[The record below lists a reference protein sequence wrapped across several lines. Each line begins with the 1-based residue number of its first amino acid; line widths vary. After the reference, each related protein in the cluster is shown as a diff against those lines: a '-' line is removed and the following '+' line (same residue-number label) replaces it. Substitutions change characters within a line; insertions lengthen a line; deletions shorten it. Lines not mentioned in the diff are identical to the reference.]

1 MTAKPIKS
9 NSLLTPAT
17 PKPRGLDGLAKKIL
31 LKKLAHLQMGKLH
44 IVDGQEHYHFGQESE
59 ISGLTKLSVRI
70 DVLHPQ
76 FYSDVVFGG
85 SIGAGE
91 AYMSQYFECDNL
103 TALIRLMVRN
113 QSLLDNIEK
122 GFAKLTIPLQK
133 FFHFLH
139 RNTQSGSKK
148 NIAAHYDL
156 GNDFFE
162 LMLDDTMMYSSGIYS
177 KPTEKLRQASI
188 NKLEAIC
195 RKLDLTERD
204 HLLEIGTGWGG
215 FAVYAAKN
223 YGCQVTTTT
232 ISDQQ
237 YLLALERVKKAGLQ
251 DKVTVLKQDYRDLQ
265 GQYDKLVSIEMIEA
279 VGYQFYD
286 TFFSQCA
293 RLLKPEGMMLL
304 QAITIVDQRYES
316 AIKSVDFIQRYI
328 FPGSCIP
335 SSTAILQSLTRST
348 DLRIYDLHDIGA
360 SYAKTLA
367 AWRKNVHQYRTE
379 IIALGYPEKFL
390 RMWDFYLCYCEG
402 GFAERA
408 LSDVQMLLIK
418 PMNRRDNLLARQ

>member
-1 MTAKPIKS
+1 MVQITLPEDR
-9 NSLLTPAT
+9 LLQLPH
-17 PKPRGLDGLAKKIL
+17 RQIHDI
-31 LKKLAHLQMGKLH
+31 HL
-44 IVDGQEHYHFGQESE
+44 
-59 ISGLTKLSVRI
+59 
-70 DVLHPQ
+70 
-76 FYSDVVFGG
+76 
-85 SIGAGE
+85 
-91 AYMSQYFECDNL
+91 
-103 TALIRLMVRN
+103 
-113 QSLLDNIEK
+113 
-122 GFAKLTIPLQK
+122 
-133 FFHFLH
+133 
-139 RNTQSGSKK
+139 
-148 NIAAHYDL
+148 
-156 GNDFFE
+156 
-162 LMLDDTMMYSSGIYS
+162 
-177 KPTEKLRQASI
+177 
-188 NKLEAIC
+188 
-195 RKLDLTERD
+195 
-204 HLLEIGTGWGG
+204 
-215 FAVYAAKN
+215 
-223 YGCQVTTTT
+223 
-232 ISDQQ
+232 QQ

-335 SSTAILQSLTRST
+335 SSAAILQSLTRST